1 MAASGDPVTGARRA
15 KSPIMTARMDTA
27 TGPDA
32 SSAPSVPSGPRRTSL
47 TILLLLFVGFI
58 SLGLPDGLLGVG
70 WPSIR
75 QTFGLPI
82 DALGALF
89 LTMVCGYLA
98 ASLTSGWLVRRLG
111 VGRLLTL
118 SAFATAISLLTFA
131 LAPVWTMIVVVGVMA
146 GAGGGAIDAGLNSYV
161 ALLHTPRLLSWLHAC
176 FGIGAAL
183 GPAIMTGVLGAGLP
197 WETGYVVV
205 GTCQVVLG
213 ISFLLT
219 RREWELAKP
228 PTPQRSIPLAPCAG
242 EGEQTGGASSAGA
255 ASPAPTRHGKQGT
268 ETEQARSWRSF
279 GPAVWLSVL
288 LFLVYTGIETTGGQW
303 AYSLFVEGRGVAA
316 QVAGL
321 AVSAYWGA
329 LALGRVLGG
338 IVADRIAP
346 ATLTRWS
353 MAGMLAGAVLVAVN
367 LSIWLSFGGLVLVGL
382 SAASV
387 FPSLIGVTPQRFG
400 AGAAPTIIGFQVG
413 AAALG
418 IAGLPALSGVLAGRL
433 GLEVIPLVMVV
444 SSLVMLGLHEV
455 VVRLAASRAM
465 VR

>member
-1 MAASGDPVTGARRA
+1 
-15 KSPIMTARMDTA
+15 MDTPSV
-27 TGPDA
+27 PDA
-32 SSAPSVPSGPRRTSL
+32 SSASSAPRRTSL
-47 TILLLLFVGFI
+47 TILLLIFVGFI

-89 LTMVCGYLA
+89 LTMVCGYLV

-111 VGRLLTL
+111 VGLLLAL
-118 SAFATAISLLTFA
+118 SAFATAISLLTFV
-131 LAPVWTMIVVVGVMA
+131 LAPAWAMIVVVGVVA
-146 GAGGGAIDAGLNSYV
+146 GVGGGAIDAGLNSYV
-161 ALLHTPRLLSWLHAC
+161 ALLHNPRLLSWLHAC

-183 GPAIMTGVLGAGLP
+183 GPAIMTGVLSAGQP
-197 WETGYVVV
+197 WELGYAVV
-205 GTCQVVLG
+205 GTCQLVLG

-219 RREWELAKP
+219 RRKWELEGERES
-228 PTPQRSIPLAPCAG
+228 PTPQHSIPLAPCTG
-242 EGEQTGGASSAGA
+242 EGQPTLTQAHAQKERAPEQGEGAQAGD
-255 ASPAPTRHGKQGT
+255 
-268 ETEQARSWRSF
+268 WRSF

-316 QVAGL
+316 QAAGRG
-321 AVSAYWGA
+321 VRAYWGA

-338 IVADRIAP
+338 IGANRIAP

-353 MAGMLAGAVLVAVN
+353 MAGMLAGAVLVAMN
-367 LSIWLSFGGLVLVGL
+367 LSVWLSFGGLVLVGL

-418 IAGLPALSGVLAGRL
+418 IAGLPALSGVLASRL